1 MTIDVYLATSK
12 EIKFMAIAETKYV
25 VGGVLNNSVYG
36 YASTFGDLRDNP
48 NVAGPDNAF
57 SLYTGGSLR
66 SLYWTSGNQSVTL
79 LVSASQGTITN
90 AGWDDMITTTPSSRG
105 SSVRTFAR
113 SDATFSQ
120 YVSQGT
126 QFSQWVW
133 AQGTYTGGNPFVSGT
148 TVTVEWDVGA
158 ADTTPDAYRLSNKKN
173 VAQGATETSYV
184 KITGTNTATTAT
196 RVSGAGLFG
205 VSTTTIAPSTMNG
218 SSKTINPGEYLHV
231 SGGPS
236 STKLKS
242 TFTRFNIGGVTEN
255 WYITSDAAGTGSLP
269 DHVIDQGIYYYGF
282 DSNSS
287 TTTTRNTEQGDTIGW
302 TMDGAIGNSNNDYY
316 QTYLNNVT
324 ASFSFTNCQLIY
336 PTGGATVGMVHTQ
349 QSGVNGCII
358 QMTGASG
365 STYSATATF
374 THGTASSGN
383 KTKTFTITGVI
394 DPSDYGME
402 VFDSSGDVRMSME
415 KRQPRY
421 HGSVSGN
428 ISNTPT
434 TINIYYPGYGV
445 GGLSQ
450 WHAVNTED
458 TSNYYVDG
466 SSGNNYI
473 TLRRS
478 DVRKE
483 NFSYQ
488 IISGRESYNI
498 LVFRF

>member
-1 MTIDVYLATSK
+1 
-12 EIKFMAIAETKYV
+12 MAIAETKYV
-25 VGGVLNNSVYG
+25 VVGVLNSSLYG
-36 YASTFGDLRDNP
+36 YGSTFGDIRDSPGYNS
-48 NVAGPDNAF
+48 NNAF
-57 SLYTGGSLR
+57 SIYTGSSIQ
-66 SLYWTSGNQSVTL
+66 SLYWTSGSQTVTL
-79 LVSASQGTITN
+79 IASASQGTITN
-90 AGWDDMITTTPSSRG
+90 TGWDDMITTRSHSRG
-105 SSVRTFAR
+105 TTVTTFAR
-113 SDATFSQ
+113 SDATFTQ

-133 AQGTYTGGNPFVSGT
+133 SGVGGSPFVTGY

-158 ADTTPDAYRLSNKKN
+158 ADTTPDAYTFSNKKN
-173 VAQGATETSYV
+173 VAQGATETSYAR
-184 KITGTNTATTAT
+184 INGTNTATTAT

-205 VSTTTIAPSTMNG
+205 VSTTTTPPSTMNG
-218 SSKTINPGEYLHV
+218 SSKTVNPGEYLHV
-231 SGGPS
+231 SGSPS

-242 TFTRFNIGGVTEN
+242 TFTRLNVGGVTEN

-269 DHVIDQGIYYYGF
+269 DHVIDQGIYYAGF
-282 DSNSS
+282 NSNSS
-287 TTTTRNTEQGDTIGW
+287 ATTTRNTEQGDTIGW
-302 TMDGAIGNSNNDYY
+302 TMDGAVGNSNNDYY
-316 QTYLNNVT
+316 QTYLNSVT

-394 DPSDYGME
+394 DPADYGME
-402 VFDSSGDVRMSME
+402 VFDSSGDVRMSMG

-458 TSNYYVDG
+458 STNYYVDG

-478 DVRKE
+478 DVRTE